1 MMFAGGWPR
10 LSERVPLQCKRSQR
24 FGHTQRN
31 CGYAPRCVACG
42 APKSPVDAVP
52 RGISLCYGCG
62 GNHTAN
68 YRGSVKWQEWRRLLQ
83 SKCPN
88 AVERALTQAN
98 RPLLKLRWSVPQP
111 SRWTWARGGITSAG
125 GGGRVVKFTTTPSTN
140 SHPNPPPQSV
150 TEAHEK
156 PIVTATRETAKHKK
170 PQFKTTSPSKRT
182 SGMSNK
188 KAEASVKTAAATPT
202 IPSLVVHTLSPTS
215 PLEEISDL
223 LDHLPLHACVELTH
237 RLLTS
242 ITSLPTET
250 ARPRAFMKTVILLYQ
265 NIAARRGRTELCKA
279 LRLACWNANGVSC
292 RKLVLVHSLSQH
304 GVDICLLIQP
314 FLNPGQAFR
323 FANYVCHRTDKS
335 TAGGGTAIL
344 VRRGIVHHSVP
355 VPGLT
360 HLEATAIQVILDGK
374 LV

>member
-1 MMFAGGWPR
+1 MCRLWGSQISSGCCTPRDQPLLWLRGKPHSELPWLCEVAGVKAAFAKQV
-10 LSERVPLQCKRSQR
+10 SERSRKSVDTGQS
-24 FGHTQRN
+24 
-31 CGYAPRCVACG
+31 A
-42 APKSPVDAVP
+42 APKAQVVGPSAEQMDL
-52 RGISLCYGCG
+52 GEGW
-62 GNHTAN
+62 NHFG
-68 YRGSVKWQEWRRLLQ
+68 R
-83 SKCPN
+83 
-88 AVERALTQAN
+88 
-98 RPLLKLRWSVPQP
+98 
-111 SRWTWARGGITSAG
+111 